1 MTRWL
6 NLPFEKLHNL
16 VLKSLKL
23 IYTLVLAQ
31 ILKWKPASMN
41 SVDFRLQ
48 VVSLTITKLGL
59 TMHMHCICIALHM
72 ANRD

>member
-59 TMHMHCICIALHM
+59 TMHM

>member
-1 MTRWL
+1 
-6 NLPFEKLHNL
+6 
-16 VLKSLKL
+16 
-23 IYTLVLAQ
+23 
-31 ILKWKPASMN
+31 MN